1 MTVTHMEILGRDGE
15 RRPLLPLTRATR
27 DALARYVAISA
38 PRGRRSWA
46 EREWDL
52 TPDQARAV
60 VEATASAATIDQI
73 WKHPNGGWAV
83 LLPVMGAVIGQE
95 LDDFIKSE
103 RKKHV
108 EHARRSNALGRD
120 LRALAA
126 GRPRPAAELAD
137 AAGRRRRSRGG

>member
-1 MTVTHMEILGRDGE
+1 MEILGRDGE
-15 RRPLLPLTRATR
+15 RCPILPLTRATR

-38 PRGRRSWA
+38 PNGRRKWA
-46 EREWDL
+46 EAEWDL

-60 VEATASAATIDQI
+60 VEATASAATIDHI

-103 RKKHV
+103 RKKHA
-108 EHARRSNALGRD
+108 EQARRSNALGRD

-126 GRPRPAAELAD
+126 GRTRFSSELAAPPD
-137 AAGRRRRSRGG
+137 QRRRARRG